1 MTDTHVAVAPRFF
14 HPSFGRMG
22 KTAECMAMAAQR
34 SCNIVSMSFGLP
46 AIAAGNYPKK
56 DGRAQL
62 AVLREAD
69 IITVAAAS
77 NDGSSSG
84 GSSLFTTGA
93 SPGSLPGVL
102 SVAAV
107 ESTAQPGSLLQ
118 LDREINTKAGLRN
131 ILGEHLQMHAGI
143 ASWDEVAH
151 VWGRCC
157 SWTER

>member
-1 MTDTHVAVAPRFF
+1 
-14 HPSFGRMG
+14 MG